1 MQFSLVCSV
10 QTLYYKV
17 QTPLSP
23 AVWKGPAD
31 WDWILFFLHRSRWRA
46 LQLSWAPFT
55 ADFTGWGD
63 QQEKNRRVMKKT
75 EHAAGADNQ
84 RLVLAA
90 TARNLWSPW
99 PYMTC
104 WGNDWS
110 EMWLMIKIC
119 WSIGHWPS
127 GSCRLIW
134 NEWCGNIWNWAT
146 LSLWTATYVVQLS
159 GHGDIM
165 VWYQS
170 NRLKQTYTFNPF
182 VYAI

>member
-1 MQFSLVCSV
+1 M
-10 QTLYYKV
+10 
-17 QTPLSP
+17 
-23 AVWKGPAD
+23 
-31 WDWILFFLHRSRWRA
+31 R
-46 LQLSWAPFT
+46 
-55 ADFTGWGD
+55 
-63 QQEKNRRVMKKT
+63 KT
-75 EHAAGADNQ
+75 EHAAGASNQ

-90 TARNLWSPW
+90 TAGNLWSPW

-110 EMWLMIKIC
+110 EMWLMIKKC

-146 LSLWTATYVVQLS
+146 LSLRTATYVVQLS

-170 NRLKQTYTFNPF
+170 NRLNLTSIFRHNPF
-182 VYAI
+182 CMYHLIYELTGDAFILKVILCKYIDCYKQHSKTASSVEL

>member
-1 MQFSLVCSV
+1 M
-10 QTLYYKV
+10 
-17 QTPLSP
+17 
-23 AVWKGPAD
+23 
-31 WDWILFFLHRSRWRA
+31 R
-46 LQLSWAPFT
+46 
-55 ADFTGWGD
+55 
-63 QQEKNRRVMKKT
+63 KT
-75 EHAAGADNQ
+75 EHAARADNQ

-90 TARNLWSPW
+90 TAGNLWSPW
-99 PYMTC
+99 PYMSC

-110 EMWLMIKIC
+110 EMWLMIKKC

-170 NRLKQTYTFNPF
+170 NRLNLTSILRYNPF
-182 VYAI
+182 CMCHRIHELTGDAFILKVILCKYIDCYKQHSKTASSVEL